1 MDPNNSSEEESDIEC
16 DEKAPL
22 KPGVERPYFNNKEGM
37 ELKLKG
43 LIEQSDWLQHMVISV
58 ATSDLN
64 VPADAAA
71 PPSAQS
77 SENSIQDDFRREMMF
92 YCQAQVAAKQALAKL
107 RELDVQTE
115 RPEDY
120 FAEMAK
126 TDSHMQKVRSKL
138 LDKKQSMDKS
148 EKAKKQRQMKKF
160 GKKIQQEVLQKRQ
173 QEKKNMIKDVDRIKK
188 GKEKLSKNKDDKD
201 DFDVSAAKIGAKR
214 KSKDE
219 KFGFGG
225 KKRKIKKNSKESSQ
239 DLNFNPSVHSNKI
252 KQKNPGKFGNKNHDK
267 VKRLGK
273 SRRHQTKKR

>member
-1 MDPNNSSEEESDIEC
+1 MDSNSSCDESDVDEFE
-16 DEKAPL
+16 EKAPL

-37 ELKLKG
+37 ELKLKS
-43 LIEQSDWLQHMVISV
+43 LIEESDWLQHMVISV
-58 ATSDLN
+58 PTSELN
-64 VPADAAA
+64 VPADAATGT
-71 PPSAQS
+71 QT
-77 SENSIQDDFRREMMF
+77 SESSIQDDFRREMMF
-92 YCQAQVAAKQALAKL
+92 YCQAQVAAKEALAKL
-107 RELDVQTE
+107 RELGLPTQ

-138 LDKKQSMDKS
+138 LEKKQSLDKS

-173 QEKKNMIKDVDRIKK
+173 QEKKNMMKDVDRIKK
-188 GKEKLSKNKDDKD
+188 GKEKLSKNKDDQD

-225 KKRKIKKNSKESSQ
+225 KKRKLKKNSKESTQ
-239 DLNFNPSVHSNKI
+239 DLNFKPSIHSNKV
-252 KQKNPGKFGNKNHDK
+252 KQKNPGKFSNKNSNNK
-267 VKRLGK
+267 SKRLGK
-273 SRRHQTKKR
+273 SRRHQAKKR